1 MKENL
6 LWPTTTK
13 VTRPPQLL
21 VDLFTLFNG
30 KLGIFNIPL
39 VGEYAPQSS
48 RIKWTKFRL
57 IDVSSD
63 GSNTF
68 RIGFV
73 SEIIGGPVPYK
84 HIITTP
90 FQEIDVSI
98 DEFRCHGWNE
108 AYADTL
114 SNPTETEVKKMML
127 NRPLVSVYQGNPPDG
142 HSSLFKMTGY
152 ELEGG
157 GSGQQFSSNGSY
169 TGIDYQFSS
178 AYVDNLK
185 NEFPKMWKKYQDKS
199 SATLAVETVVKVK
212 VYSDNTDNGFKIG
225 IA

>member
-1 MKENL
+1 MIENL

-13 VTRPPQLL
+13 ITRPPQLL

-39 VGEYAPQSS
+39 IGEYTIPSS
-48 RIKWTKFRL
+48 RTPWTKFRL

-73 SEIIGGPVPYK
+73 SEIIGGPPTYK
-84 HIITTP
+84 HTISLP
-90 FQEIDVSI
+90 FQYIEVSI

-114 SNPTETEVKKMML
+114 SDPAETQVKKMML
-127 NRPLVSVYQGNPPDG
+127 NRPTVSIYQGTAPDG
-142 HSSLFKMTGY
+142 HSFLFKMAGD
-152 ELEGG
+152 ELED
-157 GSGQQFSSNGSY
+157 GQQFLSNGTY

-178 AYVDNLK
+178 TYVSNLQ
-185 NEFPKMWKKYQDKS
+185 NEFPKMWEKYGDRSNQ
-199 SATLAVETVVKVK
+199 TLAVETVVKVK
-212 VYSDNTDNGFKIG
+212 VFSNNTADGFEIG

>member
-6 LWPTTTK
+6 LWPTTK

-30 KLGIFNIPL
+30 KLGSVLNIPL
-39 VGEYAPQSS
+39 IGEYSDS
-48 RIKWTKFRL
+48 RTKYTKFRL

-73 SEIIGGPVPYK
+73 SEIIGGPPYYK
-84 HIITTP
+84 HVISVP
-90 FQEIDVSI
+90 FQDIEVST

-114 SNPTETEVKKMML
+114 SNPAETQVKKMML
-127 NRPLVSVYQGNPPDG
+127 NRPMVSTYQGTAPEG
-142 HSSLFKMTGY
+142 HSFLFKMAGDGV
-152 ELEGG
+152 ED
-157 GSGQQFSSNGSY
+157 GQQFLSNGAY
-169 TGIDYQFSS
+169 TGIDYQFTP
-178 AYVDNLK
+178 AYVNNLQ
-185 NEFPKMWKKYQDKS
+185 NEFPKMWEKYGDRSNQ
-199 SATLAVETVVKVK
+199 TLAVETVVKVK
-212 VYSDNTDNGFKIG
+212 VHSGNTTDGFKIG

>member
-1 MKENL
+1 MAENL
-6 LWPTTTK
+6 LWPTAK

-30 KLGIFNIPL
+30 KLSIFNIPL

-48 RIKWTKFRL
+48 NTKWTKFRL

-73 SEIIGGPVPYK
+73 SEVIGGPKYYK
-84 HIITTP
+84 HVIALP
-90 FQEIDVSI
+90 FQNIEVST

-114 SNPTETEVKKMML
+114 SDPAETQVMKMIFKRPTISTYRGTAPE
-127 NRPLVSVYQGNPPDG
+127 G
-142 HSSLFKMTGY
+142 HSFLFKMAGD
-152 ELEGG
+152 ELDG
-157 GSGQQFSSNGSY
+157 GQQFSSNGTY
-169 TGIDYQFSS
+169 TGIDYQFNSD
-178 AYVDNLK
+178 YVDNLK
-185 NEFPKMWKKYQDKS
+185 NEFPKMWDKYSNRS
-199 SATLAVETVVKVK
+199 SKTLAVETVVKVK
-212 VYSDNTDNGFKIG
+212 VFSSNTADGFEIG

>member
-6 LWPTTTK
+6 LWPTAK

-30 KLGIFNIPL
+30 KLSVFNIPL
-39 VGEYAPQSS
+39 VGEYAQQSS
-48 RIKWTKFRL
+48 SIKWTKFRL

-73 SEIIGGPVPYK
+73 SEIIGGPSYYK
-84 HIITTP
+84 HVIAVP
-90 FQEIDVSI
+90 FQHIEVSI

-108 AYADTL
+108 AFADTL
-114 SNPTETEVKKMML
+114 SDPTETQVKKMML
-127 NRPLVSVYQGNPPDG
+127 NRPMVSTYRGTAPEG
-142 HSSLFKMTGY
+142 HSFLFKMAGD
-152 ELEGG
+152 ELD
-157 GSGQQFSSNGSY
+157 SGQQFLSNGTY
-169 TGIDYQFSS
+169 MGIDYQFTP
-178 AYVDNLK
+178 AYVNNLQ
-185 NEFPKMWKKYQDKS
+185 NEFPNMWEKYSDRSNK
-199 SATLAVETVVKVK
+199 TLAVETVVKVK
-212 VYSDNTDNGFKIG
+212 VFSGNTADGFEIG